1 MTRTR
6 AGRLAPVAPLVA
18 ALPALLLTLVATG
31 CGRGAPNIRTLAS
44 LPPVVMGAARVDA
57 AIWMGSYAGLVR
69 VAGGKTEVFAE
80 PAGFPKGAQVRSVF
94 PKGETLWLAT
104 NTGVVEFSLKTGKV
118 ARVWTSKDGL
128 GAESVRWVGEVR
140 GALWAGTIFGI
151 SRLAPGERRWKNY
164 RTAQGLLQ
172 DHVYAVGESGNA
184 LWASCINGGLVR
196 LDAARDRWEAVASD
210 HGLGNKHIYAITA
223 TPNAL
228 WLGTAGGVNLYHT
241 DTRTWDAAVC
251 DDGFTDYCVRA
262 VAMAGDDLWFGT
274 SYGLY
279 RRNLKTGRQAVYT
292 TRQGLPD
299 DEVTSIVPDGDR
311 LLVTTRTGL
320 CEVVRP

>member
-1 MTRTR
+1 MSR
-6 AGRLAPVAPLVA
+6 GVRLPVA
-18 ALPALLLTLVATG
+18 ALLAVLLAAALAG
-31 CGRGAPNIRTLAS
+31 CGRGSPRIRTILTLEQHDARGI
-44 LPPVVMGAARVDA
+44 VTGVARVNGELWVA
-57 AIWMGSYAGLVR
+57 SWEGLTR
-69 VAGGKTEVFAE
+69 IAGGKTTAFGAA
-80 PAGFPKGAQVRSVF
+80 AGLEKAFAQVRSVHA
-94 PKGETLWLAT
+94 KGEILLLAT
-104 NTGVVEFSLKTGKV
+104 AGGVVEFSTKTGKV
-118 ARVWTSKDGL
+118 VRAWTTKDGL
-128 GAESVRWVGEVR
+128 GSESVRWVGEGR
-140 GALWAGTIFGI
+140 GAIWAGTIFGA
-151 SRLAPGERRWKNY
+151 SRLAPGNKRWRNY
-164 RTAQGLLQ
+164 RIAQGLVQ
-172 DHVYAVGESGNA
+172 DHVYALADDGKT

-196 LDAARDRWEAVASD
+196 FDPARDRWEAVPQE
-210 HGLGNKHIYAITA
+210 HGLGNKHIYALLA
-223 TPNAL
+223 APPAL
-228 WLGTAGGVNLYHT
+228 WLGTAGGVNLYHA
-241 DTRTWDAAVC
+241 DSRTWDAAVC